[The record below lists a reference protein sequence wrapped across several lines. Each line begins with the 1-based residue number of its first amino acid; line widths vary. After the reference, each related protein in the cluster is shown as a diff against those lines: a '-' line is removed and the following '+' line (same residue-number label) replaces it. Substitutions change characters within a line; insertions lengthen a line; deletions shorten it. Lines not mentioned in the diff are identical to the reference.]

1 MKLIALYN
9 KNNYFTE
16 LIKIENFTT
25 VKEALE
31 RINKW
36 VEGVDDLSEYDE
48 DDLFYSDD
56 VDDKDYKY
64 VYIAGDGQCL
74 FVELLN
80 EFSESHNTEEK
91 WGVFKTINLEE
102 AAI

>member
-1 MKLIALYN
+1 MKLITLYN

-16 LIKIENFTT
+16 LIKIENFST
-25 VKEALE
+25 VKETLE

-64 VYIAGDGQCL
+64 VYISSDGFCR
-74 FVELLN
+74 FVESLK
-80 EFSESHNTEEK
+80 EFSEGFQSEEEWK
-91 WGVFKTINLEE
+91 VNSSVEIC
-102 AAI
+102 

>member
-1 MKLIALYN
+1 MKLIALYD

-36 VEGVDDLSEYDE
+36 IEGVDDLSEYDE
-48 DDLFYSDD
+48 DDLFYSKDNDD
-56 VDDKDYKY
+56 RNYKY
-64 VYIAGDGQCL
+64 VYTSNDGQCS
-74 FVELLN
+74 FVESLD
-80 EFSESHNTEEK
+80 EFAESHNTEEK
-91 WGVFKTINLEE
+91 WGVFKTINLKD
-102 AAI
+102 